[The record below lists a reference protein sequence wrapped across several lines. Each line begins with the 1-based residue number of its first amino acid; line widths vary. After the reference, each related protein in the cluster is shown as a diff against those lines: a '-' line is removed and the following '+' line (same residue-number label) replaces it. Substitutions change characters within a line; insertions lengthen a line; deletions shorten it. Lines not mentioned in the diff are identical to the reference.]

1 MLKYRLLNSEDL
13 LGVIKMLG
21 TVLTII
27 YLILCL
33 ALIASVLLQSGRSA
47 GLGAIAGGAQ
57 SLVGKKKGL
66 DEKLGKVTTYV
77 AVAFMLLTIVLVV
90 VD

>member
-1 MLKYRLLNSEDL
+1 VLE
-13 LGVIKMLG
+13 

-27 YLILCL
+27 YLVVCL
-33 ALIASVLLQSGRSA
+33 VLIASVLLQSGRSA

-66 DEKLGKVTTYV
+66 DEKLSKVTTFV
-77 AVAFMLLTIVLVV
+77 AVGFMLFTIVLVV
-90 VD
+90 IN

>member
-1 MLKYRLLNSEDL
+1 MIN
-13 LGVIKMLG
+13 

-27 YLILCL
+27 YLVVCL
-33 ALIASVLLQSGRSA
+33 LLIATVLLQSGRSA

-66 DEKLGKVTTYV
+66 DEKLGRFTTYL
-77 AVAFMLLTIVLVV
+77 AVGFMLFTIVLVV
-90 VD
+90 IY

>member
-1 MLKYRLLNSEDL
+1 
-13 LGVIKMLG
+13 MLG

-27 YLILCL
+27 YLILCH

-66 DEKLGKVTTYV
+66 DEKLSKVTTYV
-77 AVAFMLLTIVLVV
+77 AIAFMLLTIALVV

>member
-1 MLKYRLLNSEDL
+1 MLSL
-13 LGVIKMLG
+13 
-21 TVLTII
+21 VLTII

-33 ALIASVLLQSGRSA
+33 LLIATVLLQSGRSA

-66 DEKLGKVTTYV
+66 DEKLGQVTTYL
-77 AVAFMLLTIVLVV
+77 AVGFMLFTIVLVV
-90 VD
+90 IN

>member
-1 MLKYRLLNSEDL
+1 LTCIDDL
-13 LGVIKMLG
+13 LEVVEMIN

-27 YLILCL
+27 YLVVCL
-33 ALIASVLLQSGRSA
+33 LLISTVLLQSGRSA

-66 DEKLGKVTTYV
+66 DEKLGRFTTYL
-77 AVAFMLLTIVLVV
+77 AVGFMLFTIVLVV
-90 VD
+90 IY

>member
-1 MLKYRLLNSEDL
+1 MLE
-13 LGVIKMLG
+13 

-27 YLILCL
+27 YLVVCL
-33 ALIASVLLQSGRSA
+33 VLIASVLLQSGRSA

-66 DEKLGKVTTYV
+66 DEKLSKVTTFV
-77 AVAFMLLTIVLVV
+77 AVGFMLFTIVLVV
-90 VD
+90 IN

>member
-1 MLKYRLLNSEDL
+1 M
-13 LGVIKMLG
+13 IG

-27 YLILCL
+27 YLVVCL
-33 ALIASVLLQSGRSA
+33 ALIATVLLQSGRSA

-66 DEKLGKVTTYV
+66 DEKLSKLTTYI
-77 AVAFMLLTIVLVV
+77 AVGFMLFTVVLVV
-90 VD
+90 IN

>member
-1 MLKYRLLNSEDL
+1 MLSL
-13 LGVIKMLG
+13 
-21 TVLTII
+21 VLTVI
-27 YLILCL
+27 YLIICL
-33 ALIASVLLQSGRSA
+33 ALIASVLLQSGRAA

-77 AVAFMLLTIVLVV
+77 AVVFMLLTIVLVV
-90 VD
+90 VN

>member
-1 MLKYRLLNSEDL
+1 MIDT
-13 LGVIKMLG
+13 VINI
-21 TVLTII
+21 V

-33 ALIASVLLQSGRSA
+33 ALIAVVLLQSGRSA

-66 DEKLGKVTTYV
+66 DEMLSKVTTYL
-77 AVAFMLLTIVLVV
+77 AIGFMLFTIVLVV
-90 VD
+90 FE